1 MEDEDVAIR
10 SHYPSHF
17 NETMA
22 LRYPNSPISPRR
34 RRSLHKISTKNT
46 TTTHNRQAQRPPP
59 IAGQPWNTKNL
70 KRIPQ
75 LTLKPHKRPLPPPS
89 PLMSKRRKARSKN
102 QRQSTLRAVQR
113 WKTRKNYRTN
123 HVPSEVDSMYS
134 DVGKVCRTTAA
145 SLSNELSLFLCD
157 VSGTMIKKF
166 HEFDDDLSGE
176 LSKEEFEIMM
186 DHLRK
191 QENFKLSRQDADL
204 LFLAFDDDQSGSI
217 TTREI
222 CENLFKCHHRCP
234 TNILGQR
241 LLPRKLREHH
251 DEKHGLTQ
259 KPMGYSFEKHQM
271 CRDTAG
277 KIYNPL
283 LVFGSGKKPE
293 EYSRLTP
300 TMPTLQRYQMSP
312 SRRRFNFLYTS
323 DIV

>member
-1 MEDEDVAIR
+1 
-10 SHYPSHF
+10 
-17 NETMA
+17 
-22 LRYPNSPISPRR
+22 
-34 RRSLHKISTKNT
+34 
-46 TTTHNRQAQRPPP
+46 
-59 IAGQPWNTKNL
+59 
-70 KRIPQ
+70 
-75 LTLKPHKRPLPPPS
+75 
-89 PLMSKRRKARSKN
+89 
-102 QRQSTLRAVQR
+102 
-113 WKTRKNYRTN
+113 
-123 HVPSEVDSMYS
+123 
-134 DVGKVCRTTAA
+134 
-145 SLSNELSLFLCD
+145 
-157 VSGTMIKKF
+157 
-166 HEFDDDLSGE
+166 
-176 LSKEEFEIMM
+176 M

-222 CENLFKCHHRCP
+222 CEGLFKCHHRCP

-300 TMPTLQRYQMSP
+300 TIPTLQRYQMSP

-323 DIV
+323 DIVWWGGVWLWMWRCSTCTVIQVHLWTLDMYVCKKGRYIHPPHVTGYW

>member
-1 MEDEDVAIR
+1 
-10 SHYPSHF
+10 
-17 NETMA
+17 
-22 LRYPNSPISPRR
+22 
-34 RRSLHKISTKNT
+34 
-46 TTTHNRQAQRPPP
+46 
-59 IAGQPWNTKNL
+59 
-70 KRIPQ
+70 
-75 LTLKPHKRPLPPPS
+75 
-89 PLMSKRRKARSKN
+89 
-102 QRQSTLRAVQR
+102 
-113 WKTRKNYRTN
+113 
-123 HVPSEVDSMYS
+123 MYS

-283 LVFGSGKKPE
+283 LVLAVAKSQKNIHVSHRPC
-293 EYSRLTP
+293 
-300 TMPTLQRYQMSP
+300 QRYRGIKCHRREEGLIFCTPRTLFDGVVSGIIQQSS
-312 SRRRFNFLYTS
+312 SRGTHQDLAK
-323 DIV
+323 